1 MGMAVRKLIRNSDGS
16 YRVTLPKTQLQ
27 DAGVVPDDGELDDE
41 TFVKVD
47 GEGRRFEI
55 EVLEL

>member
-1 MGMAVRKLIRNSDGS
+1 MGMAVRKLLKNSDGS
-16 YRVTLPKTQLQ
+16 YRVTLPKDELQ
-27 DAGVVPDDGELDDE
+27 AAGVIPDDGELQDE

-47 GEGRRFEI
+47 GEGRRFQV